1 VSDPTET
8 LWYLYVVRTV
18 DNFLYTGITTDVD
31 RRYAEHCAGGA
42 RASRYLRA
50 HPPAELLWSRPIGS
64 KGAALKAEYRFK
76 QFPRTEKE
84 RLILGGWD
92 E

>member
-1 VSDPTET
+1 MSDLTET

-31 RRYAEHCAGGA
+31 RRYAEHCARGA

-64 KGAALKAEYRFK
+64 KGSALKAEYRFK
-76 QFPRTEKE
+76 QLPRTEKE
-84 RLILGGWD
+84 RLIRDGWD